1 MTSAYTLV
9 GLDRR
14 EKAVR
19 KVQLRLLKKTG

>member
-1 MTSAYTLV
+1 MTSAYILV

-19 KVQLRLLKKTG
+19 RVQLRLFKKTG